1 MKFSSQLNSLAWG
14 AIKANRAE
22 SWKEAIAIA
31 IRSLKAVEL
40 LETEPDVTFAY
51 IKADGTVRIAR
62 GTRRADV
69 VAAKIGKPLGDI
81 NHAVKAVTYFD
92 FDANAVRS
100 FVPARIAA

>member
-1 MKFSSQLNSLAWG
+1 MKFSAQLNSLAWG

-22 SWKEAIAIA
+22 SWKEAIRIA

-40 LETEPDVTFAY
+40 LDTSEELVFAY
-51 IKADGTVRIAR
+51 VKADGTVRIAR
-62 GTRRADV
+62 GTRKADIV
-69 VAAKIGKPLGDI
+69 EAKLGKPLGDI
-81 NHAVKAVTYFD
+81 NHAAKAVTYFD